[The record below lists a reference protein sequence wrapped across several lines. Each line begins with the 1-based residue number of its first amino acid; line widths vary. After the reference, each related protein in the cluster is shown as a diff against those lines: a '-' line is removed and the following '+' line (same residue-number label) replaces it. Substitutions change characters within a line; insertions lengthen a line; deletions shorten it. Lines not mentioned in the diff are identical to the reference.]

1 MELKRENREITK
13 GRSEFGF
20 TLIEVLMVVV
30 ILSVLAAIVIPKVSG
45 SSDKARM
52 NADIA
57 TAHQVK
63 AALDRYQAENGKY
76 PLGSEMSATGGAV
89 TAANLIP
96 DYVSKLD
103 RTVTQQRAD
112 DVNKGFGVVSLA
124 VDEAIPTTATNLI
137 MIYLRSDGSDAEV
150 RAYNKDLSL
159 IWPEES

>member
-1 MELKRENREITK
+1 MVWKRENRK
-13 GRSEFGF
+13 SAKRRSEFGF

-76 PLGSEMSATGGAV
+76 PLGSEVTATGGTV
-89 TAANLIP
+89 TAAKLIP
-96 DYVSKLD
+96 DYISKLD
-103 RTVTQQRAD
+103 RTVTQQRVDAE
-112 DVNKGFGVVSLA
+112 KQGFGVESLA
-124 VDEAIPTTATNLI
+124 SGDAIPTTATHLI

-150 RAYNKDLSL
+150 RAYDKALNL
-159 IWPEES
+159 IWPAES